1 MIGEYSLLP
10 IRLGLMFRDIYRLL
24 VGGGSG
30 RYFPVQLVF
39 ATRGTNYYT
48 LLLSRILILLYD
60 IFCTQYAV

>member
-1 MIGEYSLLP
+1 M
-10 IRLGLMFRDIYRLL
+10 MFRDIYRLL

-30 RYFPVQLVF
+30 RYFPIPLVF
-39 ATRGTNYYT
+39 HTRGANYYT